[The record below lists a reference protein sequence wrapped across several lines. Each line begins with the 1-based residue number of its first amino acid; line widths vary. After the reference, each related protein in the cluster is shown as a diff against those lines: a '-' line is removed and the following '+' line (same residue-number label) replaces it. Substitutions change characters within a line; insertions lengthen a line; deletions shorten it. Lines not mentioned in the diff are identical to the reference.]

1 MSICDWS
8 SGVCSSDLI
17 EERGATSLKD
27 ALRNVTG
34 ISLMAGEGG
43 GAQGD
48 NFRIRGFAANPDMVI
63 NGVRDIAQYG
73 RDPSNPEQIEV
84 VKGPASHFTGR
95 GPKGRPN
102 TPVTNTPRRDP
113 STRAPA

>member
-48 NFRIRGFAANPDMVI
+48 NFRIRGFAANNDMFI
-63 NGVRDIAQYG
+63 NGVRDIAPYG
-73 RDPSNPEQIEV
+73 RDPFNLEQIEV
-84 VKGPASHFTGR
+84 VDRKSVVSGERRSVSVDVGGGR
-95 GPKGRPN
+95 SMTKKKKKK
-102 TPVTNTPRRDP
+102 
-113 STRAPA
+113 